1 MMDCF
6 VKNLAESGGFEPSI
20 RLRVYRI
27 SSAAL
32 STTQTTFLKPTAK
45 IYFFFNICKYT
56 VLFFEKILF
65 STHFAQDSQGTRNRF
80 YLLDYGI
87 AFASWFTLS
96 IFVLYHTA
104 TLRARVDKLNDLA
117 KCI

>member
-45 IYFFFNICKYT
+45 IYIFFNICKYT

-80 YLLDYGI
+80 HLLDHGI
-87 AFASWFTLS
+87 SFTCWFTLS

-104 TLRARVDKLNDLA
+104 TLRTRVDKLNDFA
-117 KCI
+117 ECI

>member
-45 IYFFFNICKYT
+45 IYNFFNICKYT
-56 VLFFEKILF
+56 VFFFEKILF
-65 STHFAQDSQGTRNRF
+65 STHFAQDSQGTCNRF
-80 YLLDYGI
+80 HLLDYGI
-87 AFASWFTLS
+87 SFTCWFALS
-96 IFVLYHTA
+96 IFILYHA
-104 TLRARVDKLNDLA
+104 AALRTRVDKLNDFA

>member
-6 VKNLAESGGFEPSI
+6 VKILRKVGGFEPSI

-45 IYFFFNICKYT
+45 IYNFFNICKYT
-56 VLFFEKILF
+56 VIFFEKILF

-80 YLLDYGI
+80 HLLDHGI
-87 AFASWFTLS
+87 AFACWFALS
-96 IFVLYHTA
+96 IFILYHTA
-104 TLRARVDKLNDLA
+104 ALRARVDKLNDFA
-117 KCI
+117 ECI